1 MATKTTRTTTTALIL
16 ATFALVGVMTA
27 GVVPAASA
35 QTAAE
40 DPFLGTGGLLDQF
53 LGGESLTNGNGG
65 GSSDGSSGGNGIRDG
80 PETTRETTEQTEDQ
94 SEQNVQSNS
103 IDQDQTAAIN
113 EEIASGSGSEA
124 ASAAN
129 SEAESTYKTKY
140 KSKDGGSGTPIPGE
154 STAASDSTSDVSNNG
169 TVAQDQILSSPVQVN
184 DNDFGS
190 DESRSA
196 VVGFNLGF
204 EQFTESSTESAT
216 PDVGT
221 TEAPILIP

>member
-1 MATKTTRTTTTALIL
+1 MTTKTTTRTTTTAFIL
-16 ATFALVGVMTA
+16 ATFALVGIMTA
-27 GVVPAASA
+27 GAVPAAFA
-35 QTAAE
+35 QTAD
-40 DPFLGTGGLLDQF
+40 DPFTGTGGLLDQF
-53 LGGESLTNGNGG
+53 LADGAGADSAGT
-65 GSSDGSSGGNGIRDG
+65 DGSNSDGNGITDG

-94 SEQNVQSNS
+94 SEQNTQSNS

-140 KSKDGGSGTPIPGE
+140 KSKDGGSTTPIPGE

-169 TVAQDQILSSPVQVN
+169 TIAQDQSLSSPVQVN
-184 DNDFGS
+184 DNNFGS

-196 VVGFNLGF
+196 VVGFDLGF
-204 EQFTESSTESAT
+204 EQFTTQTESAE
-216 PDVGT
+216 PDIGSDV
-221 TEAPILIP
+221 PIVIP

>member
-1 MATKTTRTTTTALIL
+1 MATKTTRTTATTTALIL
-16 ATFALVGVMTA
+16 ATFALVGVMTTGA
-27 GVVPAASA
+27 VLPAAFA
-35 QTAAE
+35 QTAD
-40 DPFLGTGGLLDQF
+40 DPFTGPGGLLDQF
-53 LGGESLTNGNGG
+53 LNDGLTNGNGG
-65 GSSDGSSGGNGIRDG
+65 GSSGGGSISDG

-94 SEQNVQSNS
+94 SEQNTQSNA

-129 SEAESTYKTKY
+129 SESESTYKPKY
-140 KSKDGGSGTPIPGE
+140 KSKDGGSGSSTPGE

-169 TVAQDQILSSPVQVN
+169 TIAQDQTLSSPVQVN

-196 VVGFNLGF
+196 VVGFDLGF
-204 EQFTESSTESAT
+204 EQFTEQTESAE
-216 PDVGT
+216 PDIGT
-221 TEAPILIP
+221 DVPIVIP

>member
-27 GVVPAASA
+27 GVVPAAFA
-35 QTAAE
+35 QTAD
-40 DPFLGTGGLLDQF
+40 DPFTGDGGLLDQF
-53 LGGESLTNGNGG
+53 LADSGQTDGSNSDGNSNGNG
-65 GSSDGSSGGNGIRDG
+65 ITDG

-94 SEQNVQSNS
+94 SETNEQSNS

-129 SEAESTYKTKY
+129 SEAESTYKAKY
-140 KSKDGGSGTPIPGE
+140 KSKDGGSTTPIPSE

-169 TVAQDQILSSPVQVN
+169 TVAQDQTLSSPVQVN
-184 DNDFGS
+184 DNNFGS

-196 VVGFNLGF
+196 VVGFDLGF
-204 EQFTESSTESAT
+204 EQFTEQTESAA
-216 PDVGT
+216 PDIGT
-221 TEAPILIP
+221 RAPIVVP

>member
-1 MATKTTRTTTTALIL
+1 MATKTTRTTATTTALIL
-16 ATFALVGVMTA
+16 ATFALVGIMTTGA
-27 GVVPAASA
+27 VVPAAFA
-35 QTAAE
+35 QTAD
-40 DPFLGTGGLLDQF
+40 DPFTGPGGLLDQF
-53 LGGESLTNGNGG
+53 LADSQTNGNGG
-65 GSSDGSSGGNGIRDG
+65 GSSGGGNGISDG

-94 SEQNVQSNS
+94 SEQNTQSNA

-129 SEAESTYKTKY
+129 SESESTYKPKY
-140 KSKDGGSGTPIPGE
+140 KSKDGGSGSPIPGE

-169 TVAQDQILSSPVQVN
+169 TIVQDQTLSSPVQVN

-196 VVGFNLGF
+196 VVGFDLGF
-204 EQFTESSTESAT
+204 EQFTAETGSAE
-216 PDVGT
+216 PDIGT
-221 TEAPILIP
+221 DVPIVIP

>member
-1 MATKTTRTTTTALIL
+1 MATNTTRTTTTALIL
-16 ATFALVGVMTA
+16 ATFALVGVMTT
-27 GVVPAASA
+27 GVVVPAAFA
-35 QTAAE
+35 QTAD
-40 DPFLGTGGLLDQF
+40 DPFTGDGGLLDQF
-53 LGGESLTNGNGG
+53 LADSGQTDGSNSDSNSNGNG
-65 GSSDGSSGGNGIRDG
+65 ITDG

-94 SEQNVQSNS
+94 SETNEQSNS

-129 SEAESTYKTKY
+129 SESESTYKAKY
-140 KSKDGGSGTPIPGE
+140 KSKDGGSSTPIPGE

-169 TVAQDQILSSPVQVN
+169 TVAQDQRLTSPVQVN

-196 VVGFNLGF
+196 VVGFDLGF
-204 EQFTESSTESAT
+204 EQFTEQAESAT

-221 TEAPILIP
+221 RVPIVIP

>member
-1 MATKTTRTTTTALIL
+1 MTPKTTTTTSLIV
-16 ATFALVGVMTA
+16 ATFALVGLLTTGAV
-27 GVVPAASA
+27 VVPTAFA
-35 QTAAE
+35 QTA
-40 DPFLGTGGLLDQF
+40 D
-53 LGGESLTNGNGG
+53 
-65 GSSDGSSGGNGIRDG
+65 GIRDG

-94 SEQNVQSNS
+94 SERNTQASS

-113 EEIASGSGSEA
+113 EEIGSGEGSELG
-124 ASAAN
+124 SAAN

-140 KSKDGGSGTPIPGE
+140 KSKHGGSGTSIPGE
-154 STAASDSTSDVSNNG
+154 SIAASDSTSNVSNNG

-184 DNDFGS
+184 DNQGGNDQ
-190 DESRSA
+190 SRSA
-196 VVGFNLGF
+196 VVDFDLEF

>member
-1 MATKTTRTTTTALIL
+1 MATKTTRTTTTTTALIL
-16 ATFALVGVMTA
+16 ATFALVGIMTA
-27 GVVPAASA
+27 GVVPAAFA
-35 QTAAE
+35 QTVD
-40 DPFLGTGGLLDQF
+40 DPVTGTGGLLDRF
-53 LGGESLTNGNGG
+53 LGGDSLTNGNGG
-65 GSSDGSSGGNGIRDG
+65 SGSDGASSGGNGIRDG

-94 SEQNVQSNS
+94 SEQNAQSNS

-129 SEAESTYKTKY
+129 SESESDYKTEY
-140 KSKDGGSGTPIPGE
+140 KSEDGGSSTPIPGE

-169 TVAQDQILSSPVQVN
+169 TVAQDQVLSNPVQVN

-196 VVGFNLGF
+196 VVGFDLGF
-204 EQFTESSTESAT
+204 EQFTSSAT

-221 TEAPILIP
+221 SAPILIP

>member
-16 ATFALVGVMTA
+16 ATFALVGIMTA
-27 GVVPAASA
+27 GVVPAAFA
-35 QTAAE
+35 QTVD
-40 DPFLGTGGLLDQF
+40 DPVTGTGGLLDRF
-53 LGGESLTNGNGG
+53 LGGDSLTNGNGAG
-65 GSSDGSSGGNGIRDG
+65 GSDGASSGGNGIRDG

-94 SEQNVQSNS
+94 SEQNAQSNS

-140 KSKDGGSGTPIPGE
+140 KSEDGGSGAPIPGE

-169 TVAQDQILSSPVQVN
+169 TVAQDQVLSNPVQVN

-196 VVGFNLGF
+196 VVGFDLGF
-204 EQFTESSTESAT
+204 EQFTSSAT

-221 TEAPILIP
+221 SAPILIP

>member
-1 MATKTTRTTTTALIL
+1 MATKTATRTTTTTALIV
-16 ATFALVGVMTA
+16 ATFALVGIMTA
-27 GVVPAASA
+27 GVVPAAFA
-35 QTAAE
+35 QTVD
-40 DPFLGTGGLLDQF
+40 DPVTGTGGLLDQF
-53 LGGESLTNGNGG
+53 LGGDSLTNGNGAG
-65 GSSDGSSGGNGIRDG
+65 GSDGASSGGNGIRDG

-94 SEQNVQSNS
+94 SEQNAQSNS

-129 SEAESTYKTKY
+129 SESESNYETEY
-140 KSKDGGSGTPIPGE
+140 KSKNGGSSTPIPGE

-169 TVAQDQILSSPVQVN
+169 TVAQDQVLSNPVQVN

-196 VVGFNLGF
+196 VVGFDLGF
-204 EQFTESSTESAT
+204 EQFTSSAT
-216 PDVGT
+216 PDVGSSSV
-221 TEAPILIP
+221 PIVIP

>member
-27 GVVPAASA
+27 GAVPAAFAQSA
-35 QTAAE
+35 
-40 DPFLGTGGLLDQF
+40 DPLTDDGGLGTLLDQF
-53 LGGESLTNGNGG
+53 LEDDGQT
-65 GSSDGSSGGNGIRDG
+65 GSTSDSNGITDG

-94 SEQNVQSNS
+94 SEQNTQSNS

-129 SEAESTYKTKY
+129 SESESTYKSKY
-140 KSKDGGSGTPIPGE
+140 KSKDGRSTSPIPGE

-169 TVAQDQILSSPVQVN
+169 TVAQDQTLTSPVQVN
-184 DNDFGS
+184 DNNFGS

-196 VVGFNLGF
+196 VVGFDLGF
-204 EQFTESSTESAT
+204 EQFTEQTENAR
-216 PDVGT
+216 PDIGT
-221 TEAPILIP
+221 DVPITIP

>member
-1 MATKTTRTTTTALIL
+1 MATKTATRTTTTALIL
-16 ATFALVGVMTA
+16 ATFALVGIMTA
-27 GVVPAASA
+27 GVVPAAFA
-35 QTAAE
+35 QTVD
-40 DPFLGTGGLLDQF
+40 DPVTGTGGLLDQF
-53 LGGESLTNGNGG
+53 LGGETLSNGNGG
-65 GSSDGSSGGNGIRDG
+65 GGSDGASSGGNGIRDG

-94 SEQNVQSNS
+94 SEQNAQSNS

-129 SEAESTYKTKY
+129 SESESTYKTKY
-140 KSKDGGSGTPIPGE
+140 KSKYGSGSSTPIPGE

-169 TVAQDQILSSPVQVN
+169 TVAQDQVLSSPIQVN

-196 VVGFNLGF
+196 VVGFDLGF
-204 EQFTESSTESAT
+204 EQFTSSAT
-216 PDVGT
+216 PDVGSS
-221 TEAPILIP
+221 APILIP

>member
-1 MATKTTRTTTTALIL
+1 
-16 ATFALVGVMTA
+16 MTA
-27 GVVPAASA
+27 GVVPAAFA
-35 QTAAE
+35 QTVD
-40 DPFLGTGGLLDQF
+40 DPVTGTGGLLDQF
-53 LGGESLTNGNGG
+53 LGGESLTNGNGAG
-65 GSSDGSSGGNGIRDG
+65 GSDGASSGGNGIRDG

-94 SEQNVQSNS
+94 SEQNAQSNS

-129 SEAESTYKTKY
+129 SESESNYETEY
-140 KSKDGGSGTPIPGE
+140 KSKNGGSSTPIPGE
-154 STAASDSTSDVSNNG
+154 STAASDSTSDVANDG
-169 TVAQDQILSSPVQVN
+169 IVAQDQVLSNPTQVN

-196 VVGFNLGF
+196 VVGFDLGF
-204 EQFTESSTESAT
+204 EQFTSSAT

-221 TEAPILIP
+221 SAPIVIP

>member
-1 MATKTTRTTTTALIL
+1 MATKTTRTTATTTALIL
-16 ATFALVGVMTA
+16 ATFALVGVMTTGA
-27 GVVPAASA
+27 VLPAAFA
-35 QTAAE
+35 QTAD
-40 DPFLGTGGLLDQF
+40 DPFTGPGGLLDQF
-53 LGGESLTNGNGG
+53 LNDGLTNGNGG
-65 GSSDGSSGGNGIRDG
+65 GSSGGGSISDG

-94 SEQNVQSNS
+94 SEQNTQSNS

-129 SEAESTYKTKY
+129 SESESTYKPKY
-140 KSKDGGSGTPIPGE
+140 KSKDGGSGSSTPGE

-169 TVAQDQILSSPVQVN
+169 TIAQDQTLSSPVQVN

-196 VVGFNLGF
+196 VVGFDLGF
-204 EQFTESSTESAT
+204 EQFTEQTESAE
-216 PDVGT
+216 PDIGT
-221 TEAPILIP
+221 DVPIVIP